1 MSTVDFLLCCL
12 ASVVLGAAVALIY
25 MFRHTYSKNFVVT
38 LALLPPIVQMVI
50 TLVNGNLGAGIAV
63 MGVFNL
69 VRFRSIP
76 GSAQDIG
83 SVFLAMA
90 IGLATGMGYVALAAL
105 FFVVIAGMMLLLTA
119 LHFGERAAAERI
131 LRVTIPEN
139 LDYDGLFDDLLD
151 EYTTGWTLD
160 RVKTTHMG
168 TLYELQYRIT
178 LRDKQVPKPFLDA
191 LRCCNGNLSII
202 CGRETNENTL

>member
-1 MSTVDFLLCCL
+1 ML
-12 ASVVLGAAVALIY
+12 VV
-25 MFRHTYSKNFVVT
+25 M
-38 LALLPPIVQMVI
+38 
-50 TLVNGNLGAGIAV
+50 LVNGSVGVGVAVAGA
-63 MGVFNL
+63 FSL
-69 VRFRSIP
+69 VRFRSVP
-76 GSAQDIG
+76 GTAREIG
-83 SVFLAMA
+83 VLFLAMA

>member
-1 MSTVDFLLCCL
+1 MLDSIL
-12 ASVVLGAAVALIY
+12 ASGLTLPAFLICTAVSLVLGIATAFLGMYRSKCSQGFAVTVA
-25 MFRHTYSKNFVVT
+25 V
-38 LALLPPIVQMVI
+38 LPAIVQIVI
-50 TLVNGNLGAGIAV
+50 LLVNGNVGAGVAV
-63 MGVFNL
+63 AGAFSL
-69 VRFRSIP
+69 VRFRSVP
-76 GSAQDIG
+76 GTAREIG
-83 SVFLAMA
+83 VIFLAMA
-90 IGLATGMGYVALAAL
+90 LGLATGMGYVALAAL

-191 LRCCNGNLSII
+191 LRR
-202 CGRETNENTL
+202 RELCETS